1 MVPSDVGDTQRADID
16 ALFSFMLSRKP
27 GNCYSVGSTQVLFG
41 RFLVGEIDALFGVR
55 IFSSEDPAISHG
67 FNICFNGMSF
77 IEILLVVVSISLSFF
92 LPKIK
97 LPKRRM

>member
-67 FNICFNGMSF
+67 FNICFNAFFWVNYNDLTTTSLESWLVL
-77 IEILLVVVSISLSFF
+77 EII
-92 LPKIK
+92 PKW
-97 LPKRRM
+97 P